1 MTTTSKAP
9 FHVLFLPGGTTTRDS
24 KSGQGQA
31 SSFTTRDDYLT
42 RRYGFWKKKASNQKL
57 ATSLT
62 EYPVNNQVLDEVGDE
77 LTVLR
82 RMATPLE
89 LALAGCCQRLSP
101 EDCQF
106 ASAHKTTPRSR
117 LHRKIRP
124 SNYDADTD
132 EEEEESSNIKVEE
145 EPDQLTLPG
154 SGILRRGKECHFLS
168 LLCMH
173 CTANALGHRALALA
187 ILQRTIDWE
196 KTACSSENVIVEQS
210 HVITHLLEAGGMKLL
225 ARWLVD
231 SFTVAP
237 SSKGIPSPTGSLL
250 LPILILL
257 KSIPFNKD
265 VVVSS
270 HIHKTIKRL
279 KKAIDTLVDGL
290 EDASALKHKHPIT
303 GGLPVGDVLF
313 ALDDLMSSW
322 KQAAAAEM
330 KADKKPDVKSQ
341 PSSFDSLQ
349 KELQSRFDNLATLQ
363 NEGGA
368 PPEWLP
374 ESISPIISGKSNLLA
389 MHANSFKAVSI
400 NEGAPPDTQTQQN
413 TSRGTNTNWY
423 DPIKKEPTEQTRTW
437 EKLMSRKRKEH
448 VSFGRKSPTQF
459 QKLNNNETQK
469 KISWADRPLIRS
481 AIPAPLAEVRVFEKD
496 VFDDGVDEMPQHN
509 HDINS
514 SDQNEF
520 ASNTAAVKEEET
532 ADAELEDLC
541 EDPDIAD
548 MF

>member
-1 MTTTSKAP
+1 
-9 FHVLFLPGGTTTRDS
+9 
-24 KSGQGQA
+24 
-31 SSFTTRDDYLT
+31 
-42 RRYGFWKKKASNQKL
+42 
-57 ATSLT
+57 
-62 EYPVNNQVLDEVGDE
+62 
-77 LTVLR
+77 
-82 RMATPLE
+82 MATPLE
-89 LALAGCCQRLSP
+89 LALVACCRRLST
-101 EDCQF
+101 EDRQS
-106 ASAHKTTPRSR
+106 SAQKTSPRSR
-117 LHRKIRP
+117 LHRKICP

-132 EEEEESSNIKVEE
+132 EEEEEPSKIKVEE
-145 EPDQLTLPG
+145 EPDQSTLPG

-187 ILQRTIDWE
+187 ILQRTVDWE
-196 KTACSSENVIVEQS
+196 ASARSSDDDITQS
-210 HVITHLLEAGGMKLL
+210 HVTTHFLEGGGMKLL

-237 SSKGIPSPTGSLL
+237 SSKGVASPTGSLL

-257 KSIPFNKD
+257 KSIPFNKE

-279 KKAIDTLVDGL
+279 KKAIDALVDGL
-290 EDASALKHKHPIT
+290 DDPSTLKHKHPIT
-303 GGLPVGDVLF
+303 GGLPVGDVLL
-313 ALDDLMSSW
+313 ALDDLMSAW
-322 KQAAAAEM
+322 KQAAAADM
-330 KADKKPDVKSQ
+330 KADKKPDVTSQ
-341 PSSFDSLQ
+341 PSAFDSLQ
-349 KELQSRFDNLATLQ
+349 KELQSRFNNLASLQ

-389 MHANSFKAVSI
+389 MHANSFKSVSLDA
-400 NEGAPPDTQTQQN
+400 EGAQPDTQTQQN

-423 DPIKKEPTEQTRTW
+423 EPIKKEPTEQTRTW

-448 VSFGRKSPTQF
+448 ASFGRKSPTQF
-459 QKLNNNETQK
+459 QKLNHNESQK
-469 KISWADRPLIRS
+469 KISWADRPLIKS
-481 AIPAPLAEVRVFEKD
+481 ATPASLTEVRVFEKD
-496 VFDDGVDEMPQHN
+496 VLDNGVDDEMPQHN
-509 HDINS
+509 HFVNNS

-520 ASNTAAVKEEET
+520 ASNTTAVKEEEV
-532 ADAELEDLC
+532 ADTEL

>member
-1 MTTTSKAP
+1 MSKAP
-9 FHVLFLPGGTTTRDS
+9 FHVLFLPGGTTSRDS

-42 RRYGFWKKKASNQKL
+42 RRYGFWKKKASDQKL
-57 ATSLT
+57 ARGST
-62 EYPVNNQVLDEVGDE
+62 EYVVNDEVLNDIGDD

-89 LALAGCCQRLSP
+89 LALVGCCQRLST
-101 EDCQF
+101 EDRQS
-106 ASAHKTTPRSR
+106 SAQKTTPRSR
-117 LHRKIRP
+117 LHRKICP

-132 EEEEESSNIKVEE
+132 EEEEEPSKIKVEE
-145 EPDQLTLPG
+145 EPDQSTLPG

-173 CTANALGHRALALA
+173 CTANALGHRSLALA
-187 ILQRTIDWE
+187 ILQRTVDWE
-196 KTACSSENVIVEQS
+196 ASARSSDDDITQS
-210 HVITHLLEAGGMKLL
+210 HVTTHFLEGGGMKLL

-231 SFTVAP
+231 SFTVTP
-237 SSKGIPSPTGSLL
+237 SSKGVASPTGSLL

-257 KSIPFNKD
+257 KSIPFNKE

-279 KKAIDTLVDGL
+279 KKAIDALVDGL
-290 EDASALKHKHPIT
+290 DDPSTLKHKHPIT
-303 GGLPVGDVLF
+303 GGLPVGDVLL
-313 ALDDLMSSW
+313 ALDDLMSAW

-330 KADKKPDVKSQ
+330 KAHKKPDVTSQ
-341 PSSFDSLQ
+341 PSAFDSLQ
-349 KELQSRFDNLATLQ
+349 KELQSRFNNLASLQ

-389 MHANSFKAVSI
+389 MHANSFKAVSLDA
-400 NEGAPPDTQTQQN
+400 EGAPSDTQTQQN

-423 DPIKKEPTEQTRTW
+423 EPIKKEPTEQTRTW

-448 VSFGRKSPTQF
+448 ASFGRKSPTQF
-459 QKLNNNETQK
+459 QKLNHNESQK
-469 KISWADRPLIRS
+469 KISWADRPLIKS
-481 AIPAPLAEVRVFEKD
+481 ATPASLTEVRVFEKD
-496 VFDDGVDEMPQHN
+496 VFDNGVDDEMPQHN
-509 HDINS
+509 HAVNNS

-520 ASNTAAVKEEET
+520 ASNTAAVKEEEV
-532 ADAELEDLC
+532 ADTELED
-541 EDPDIAD
+541 PDLAD